1 MIELISVAR
10 TFNLRPSSML
20 HGLSTYEAYCFDV
33 ACTVYVMEMEKGRNR
48 LETWAMLPH
57 GYSKVERG
65 M

>member
-33 ACTVYVMEMEKGRNR
+33 ACTSMCGNGKGKKPIRNMGDAT
-48 LETWAMLPH
+48 TWL
-57 GYSKVERG
+57 
-65 M
+65 

>member
-33 ACTVYVMEMEKGRNR
+33 ACTVYVSELEKGKKPIRNMGDATAW
-48 LETWAMLPH
+48 L
-57 GYSKVERG
+57 
-65 M
+65 